1 MINRNQV
8 FIKFDLNA
16 DQRNIFDRLT
26 PVQQRRLIKVLETK
40 QRTDKRR
47 AIKAS
52 SNPRRAKVL
61 QDDSQDI
68 VNQYQDRLI

>member
-26 PVQQRRLIKVLETK
+26 PAQQRRLIKVLETR
-40 QRTDKRR
+40 QRTGNRR
-47 AIKAS
+47 VIKAS

-61 QDDSQDI
+61 QDESQDI
-68 VNQYQDRLI
+68 VNQYQDRRM